1 LLKEKKYVTFA
12 NIIPWLSLHS
22 VGALMMPNR
31 FGGTA
36 AADAVQ
42 KKTRNRRQRTTSESL
57 PRKGSTNIPHST
69 VIATAYKYND
79 SSPRTAI
86 HGLILTG
93 SLSL

>member
-36 AADAVQ
+36 AQLMPSKRKHGTGD
-42 KKTRNRRQRTTSESL
+42 KEPLLNRFQG
-57 PRKGSTNIPHST
+57 KAAQIF
-69 VIATAYKYND
+69 
-79 SSPRTAI
+79 
-86 HGLILTG
+86 LTQ
-93 SLSL
+93 L